1 MSYFSGGRKMKFKRI
16 LASVLSCALIAT
28 SLMAV
33 TGCSDSNGSS
43 DSKNPAEK
51 TYTVGICQ
59 LVQHPALDAAT
70 AGFKKALTE
79 KLGDKVKFD
88 EQNAAG
94 DSANCNT
101 IINQFVA
108 SNVDLIMANA
118 TPAVQAAVSGT
129 PDIPILGTSVT
140 EYGVALGIDNFSGK
154 TGINVSGT
162 SDLAPLDKQAAMFKE
177 LLPEAKKV
185 GILYCSNEANSKYQA
200 EVVKK
205 ELTNQGIEVAEY
217 TFADSNDIAQV
228 VAKAC
233 EEVDALYIPTD
244 NQCANNAELI
254 NNTAEVAGKP
264 IIAGEEGICKGCGIA
279 TLSISYDN
287 IGYATGLMA
296 YEILVNGADISEM
309 AIQYDDAPVYKY
321 MADRCTKYNITVPEN
336 YVAIEG

>member
-1 MSYFSGGRKMKFKRI
+1 MKFRRI
-16 LASVLSCALIAT
+16 LAAVLSCALVAT
-28 SLMAV
+28 SVMAV
-33 TGCSDSNGSS
+33 TGCNKSEGSEEP
-43 DSKNPAEK
+43 KEK

-70 AGFKKALTE
+70 EGFKKALTE

-88 EQNAAG
+88 EQNASG
-94 DSANCNT
+94 DSATCTT
-101 IINQFVA
+101 IVNQFVA
-108 SNVDLIMANA
+108 ANVDLIMANA
-118 TPAVQAAVSGT
+118 TPAVQAAVAGT
-129 PDIPILGTSVT
+129 ADIPILGTSVT

-162 SDLAPLDKQAAMFKE
+162 SDLAPLDKQAAMFAE

-200 EVVKK
+200 EVVSK
-205 ELTNQGIEVAEY
+205 ELTNAGIEVVEY

-228 VAKAC
+228 VEKAC
-233 EEVDALYIPTD
+233 VEIDALYIPTD

-254 NNTAEVAGKP
+254 NNIASEKSKP

-296 YEILVNGADISEM
+296 YEILVNGKDPAEM
-309 AIQYDDAPVYKY
+309 EIQYDDAPVYKY
-321 MADRCTKYNITVPEN
+321 MADRCAAFNVTVPEN